1 MNIYTKNVQ
10 PSGGPSQAIGER
22 GMACREAKGYTKNGR
37 RNRREEKKRE
47 RKEKKRDE
55 REEGIEAVMD
65 LIIVDPRK
73 TRDRSEMLL

>member
-1 MNIYTKNVQ
+1 MRRTD
-10 PSGGPSQAIGER
+10 GET
-22 GMACREAKGYTKNGR
+22 G
-37 RNRREEKKRE
+37 EKRKRE

>member
-1 MNIYTKNVQ
+1 MCNHRAGHRRRSAN
-10 PSGGPSQAIGER
+10 GGWRAERLKGIRRTDGET
-22 GMACREAKGYTKNGR
+22 G
-37 RNRREEKKRE
+37 EKRKRE
-47 RKEKKRDE
+47 RKEKRRDE